1 MTRRALLATAPLL
14 LLPREPEL
22 RLEGV
27 VLYVFLECPELIL
40 RVERVVSRD
49 GPVTLLTPPRAKRIR
64 IDDAWELQEGQWVAV
79 TGADLGRGKPLAA
92 TRFERKSPPLS
103 PDDETELP
111 VEGAASAAPSV
122 RLDDGTRLE
131 GRRLLTVT
139 ATAYGPGENG
149 AWGDRTKLETS
160 VGRGTV
166 AVDPRVIPLRSRLW
180 VEGYGFCVALD
191 TGGAIKGLR
200 IDLGCDSDEEAALFG
215 RQRRRV
221 LVLGT

>member
-1 MTRRALLATAPLL
+1 MTRRSLLTAPLL
-14 LLPREPEL
+14 LFPREPEI

-40 RVERVVSRD
+40 RVERVIGADSR
-49 GPVTLLTPPRAKRIR
+49 VTILAPPRAKRIR
-64 IDDAWELQEGQWVAV
+64 LDEAWELQEGQRIAV
-79 TGADLGRGKPLAA
+79 TGVDLGRGKPLAG
-92 TRFERKSPPLS
+92 TRFERQSPTENPE
-103 PDDETELP
+103 DNTELP
-111 VEGAASAAPSV
+111 TEAPSSNLPAV
-122 RLDDGTRLE
+122 RLDDGTRVE
-131 GRRLLTVT
+131 GRRLVTLT

-149 AWGDRTKLETS
+149 PWGDRTRLETT

-191 TGGAIKGLR
+191 IGGAIKGHR
-200 IDLGCDSDEEAALFG
+200 IDLGFDSDEEAALFG